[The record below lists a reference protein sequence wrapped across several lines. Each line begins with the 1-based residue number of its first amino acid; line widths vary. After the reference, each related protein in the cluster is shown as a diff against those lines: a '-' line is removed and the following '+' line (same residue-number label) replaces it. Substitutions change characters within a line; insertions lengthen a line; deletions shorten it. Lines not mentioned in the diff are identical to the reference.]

1 MAPIELEEPVN
12 HEDFYF
18 VCEVPAYPGKD
29 LSNSSLPVVEDE
41 VKPFSNDYNFDYVF
55 FDWKGTLCKKSGKGK
70 DERVR
75 HRLHEMHKCLFSVL
89 KDEVP
94 SFDVLYDAFGA
105 ANLEMAQEFGDGRY
119 STEEVARR
127 TLELLEITI
136 DEFSFKL
143 VLSAFFSG
151 FEDRSTPNL
160 KMEFTTGP
168 FDEDEENALKR
179 SVSCPVLVPA
189 NQPTLYDGAMEVLN
203 EITSRGIRVGLIR
216 NSKCPEEMM
225 REILTQCGVN
235 HFMSSVVM
243 AGEQGYQ
250 KPDKE
255 VFEAAL
261 TNASL
266 WKVQEKAPMRILFI
280 GNETPLDIVGANNMG
295 WTSVLIRN
303 TEDSSNSL
311 ADFEID
317 MLEELLEI
325 IGIDD

>member
-1 MAPIELEEPVN
+1 MAPIEI
-12 HEDFYF
+12 EDPNTEDIFA
-18 VCEVPAYPGKD
+18 VCEVPVYPGKD
-29 LSNSSLPVVEDE
+29 LSNASLPDISIEDE
-41 VKPFSNDYNFDYVF
+41 VKPFSNKYNFDYVF

-89 KDEVP
+89 KEDVP
-94 SFDVLYDAFGA
+94 SFDALYDAYTV
-105 ANLEMAQEFGDGRY
+105 ANLEMAQENGDGRY

-127 TLELLEITI
+127 AFELLEITL

-143 VLSAFFSG
+143 VLSAYFSG

-160 KMEFTTGP
+160 NMNFTVAQ
-168 FDEDEENALKR
+168 EEENDGLKR
-179 SVSCPVLVPA
+179 SVSMPVLVPA
-189 NQPTLYDGAMEVLN
+189 NQPTLYDGSMEVLHA
-203 EITSRGIRVGLIR
+203 ITSSGIRVGLIR

-235 HFMSSVVM
+235 HFMTSVVM

-261 TNASL
+261 NESHL
-266 WKVQEKAPMRILFI
+266 WKVQNQAPKRILFI
-280 GNETPLDIVGANNMG
+280 GNETPLDIVGGNNMG
-295 WTSVLIRN
+295 WTTVLIRN
-303 TEDSSNSL
+303 TEDSSHGL
-311 ADFEID
+311 ADYEID
-317 MLEELLEI
+317 MLDELLEI
-325 IGIDD
+325 IGIN